1 MNQGDENVNDN
12 VTTMTTDIAIG
23 AVITI
28 SDMGTKGVNL
38 VEKIKK
44 SPIDDCNCFVNNA

>member
-12 VTTMTTDIAIG
+12 VTTMTTGIAIG

-38 VEKIKK
+38 VEKNKK
-44 SPIDDCNCFVNNA
+44 SLLDDCNCFGDNA